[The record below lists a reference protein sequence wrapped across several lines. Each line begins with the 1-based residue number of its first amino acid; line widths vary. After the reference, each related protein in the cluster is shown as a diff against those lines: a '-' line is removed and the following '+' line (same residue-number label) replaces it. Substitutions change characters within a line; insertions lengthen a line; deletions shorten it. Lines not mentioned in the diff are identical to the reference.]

1 MVDPISAVATAAK
14 FGGVIAHIHDYKHLK
29 KHDKDLKKHNEDLE
43 KYVKKHNEEL
53 SYHGNVAALQGIAMV
68 KWLLLPQARILQN
81 KHKENQ
87 AYNCLLDAK
96 KLLISTVAG
105 ANEKEEKVSLHQLV
119 DKRINELTDSFAR
132 RLTQEYRD
140 STSNGDTAPTVW
152 LNKYRLIVMLGE
164 RERKKKLKA
173 IAARP
178 KVEYSDMC
186 RICKNEKTNESTG
199 WWTVKN
205 GRADAPPKSYWQDYT
220 CPSGRG
226 ANGSTP
232 DRYNNKKCGYRRY
245 RTSVASPCRNAMC
258 SKICHNP
265 VLPPT
270 MALVHGASPSGQNT
284 PALHGPHLGCIPQP
298 GRLQIWRPPLPAWV
312 GGQDAHVRVRC
323 DGDRLPRRHPYDRF
337 LHDGGQWA
345 PRWLRTF
352 DEPAHVARRIYGLG
366 HGATGLLCAPCRDHS
381 CDYEMHFAYHP
392 HCSQD
397 DRDILL
403 HKANKTYDWPL
414 QRRAEILAH

>member
-1 MVDPISAVATAAK
+1 MVDPISAAVTVAK
-14 FGGVIAHIHDYKHLK
+14 IGGVIAHIHDYKHLK

-53 SYHGNVAALQGIAMV
+53 SYHGNAAALQGIAMV
-68 KWLLLPQARILQN
+68 KWLLLPQAHILQN
-81 KHKENQ
+81 KHKEKQ

-152 LNKYRLIVMLGE
+152 LHKYRLIVALGN

-178 KVEYSDMC
+178 KIEYSDMC
-186 RICKNEKTNESTG
+186 RLCKNEKYRDRQHDTASH
-199 WWTVKN
+199 
-205 GRADAPPKSYWQDYT
+205 WQDYT
-220 CPSGRG
+220 CPSASPGVHVDAAGNPRR
-226 ANGSTP
+226 A
-232 DRYNNKKCGYRRY
+232 CGYRRY
-245 RTSVASPCRNAMC
+245 RTSVATPCRNAMC
-258 SKICHNP
+258 NKICHNP

-270 MALVHGASPSGQNT
+270 MAMWQYGARTSGREP
-284 PALHGPHLGCIPQP
+284 PALHGPQLGCIPQP
-298 GRLQIWRPPLPAWV
+298 GRPQIWKPPLPAWV
-312 GGQDAHVRVRC
+312 GGQDADVRVRR
-323 DGDRLPRRHPYDRF
+323 DGDRFRGVIGKNPYDRF
-337 LHDGGQWA
+337 LHDAGRWA
-345 PRWLRTF
+345 PRWLLTF